1 MTAALRS
8 ELLERHRLHPGEA
21 VYWLMALAIFFAVPS
36 YLSLATHVLIMAL
49 FALSLDL
56 ILGFAGVVT
65 LGHALFFGIGAYSA
79 GLLALAGWHE
89 AVTGALLAG
98 LASAGAAAVVGPL
111 ILRLTGLPFLMVT
124 LALGVIAYEAAN
136 KATWLTGGDDG
147 LQGIALT
154 PLFGLFPWSVY
165 GKTGYLYSLGW
176 LFFLSLTARR
186 LMASPFGLALQGI
199 RENSQRMT
207 LIGAPVLWH
216 LVRAYAISAF
226 MAGIAGALSAQTT
239 RFVGLEVLSLDN
251 SADVMVML
259 VLGGVGRLYGGLVG
273 APVYIVVKNFSA
285 EWNPYHWMF
294 VIGGLLIFVV
304 RFARG
309 GILGMVDLAIRRAF
323 AAPYGAAK

>member
-1 MTAALRS
+1 MAQPRS

-21 VYWLMALAIFFAVPS
+21 VYWLAALAAFFVVPD

-65 LGHALFFGIGAYSA
+65 LGHALFFGIGAYAA
-79 GLLALAGWHE
+79 GLVALAGWHE
-89 AVTGALLAG
+89 AVSGALLAG
-98 LASAGAAAVVGPL
+98 IAAGIVAAALGPL
-111 ILRLTGLPFLMVT
+111 ILRLKGLPFLMVT
-124 LALGVIAYEAAN
+124 LALGVVAYEAAN

-147 LQGIALT
+147 LQGITLA
-154 PLFGLFPWSVY
+154 PLFGLFSWSVY
-165 GKTGYLYSLGW
+165 GKTGFLYSFGW
-176 LFFLSLTARR
+176 LFLLSMAARR
-186 LMASPFGLALQGI
+186 LVASPFGMALQGI
-199 RENSQRMT
+199 RENDQRMA
-207 LIGAPVLWH
+207 LIGAPVLGH
-216 LVRAYAISAF
+216 LVRAYVISAF
-226 MAGIAGALSAQTT
+226 MAGVAGALSAQTT

-273 APVYIVVKNFSA
+273 APVYIVVKDLSA

-309 GILGMVDLAIRRAF
+309 GILGMLDAAIQRVLVAR
-323 AAPYGAAK
+323 YGAAR